1 MTIVYSVP
9 SSEILQM
16 ADSYLRCVAN
26 LLDAKLEYST
36 IASVAND
43 VVEHVEMVF
52 DTDNVRDMKEFRAF
66 VMQSVIHRMAP
77 YAEAQ

>member
-26 LLDAKLEYST
+26 LLDAKLEDST